1 MKIST
6 KNNDDVDKKKN
17 AINAKG
23 FLIKIIWFNRP
34 PTIK

>member
-6 KNNDDVDKKKN
+6 KNNDDVDKKN